1 MGIFSRKKEGGLMDT
16 IRCDERDFLIWKW
29 RPSGSANIT
38 SKENSIRF
46 GSSLRVKANE
56 VAVFVYNQEQGKN
69 YDFIQGPYDEI
80 LKTDNLP
87 IITEIIGLAYAG
99 NSPFQAEVYFINLAG
114 NIQLKFGIPYF
125 DVFDP
130 RFLDFGVPMSVRGT
144 MTFNID
150 NYEKFLELNR
160 LLNFEIDDLKKQ
172 IKDAVGKHLKDIITN
187 LPEKKAMPVLQIER
201 HILEINE
208 LATANITNRLL
219 EDFGINVKGLD
230 IGAIEADKES
240 QGYRELKQVTIEQVS
255 KTVEAQ
261 TEVNI
266 KDLSDKQRISAEDL
280 EESLQI
286 QREELQRIQKLKTE
300 GENLT
305 VHQLNQQADVAK
317 TAAESLGKMGG
328 GAYGS
333 GGGMMDAGSMM
344 AGMAMGGAVG
354 SGMASAIGGMMQG
367 MNQTPPPQPSASY
380 HIANNGQQ
388 KGPFSTEQ
396 LKQLVATGELTP
408 DTHVWKQGMSD
419 WQLANQVEEFRNI
432 LGSIPPPPPKTT
444 KKD

>member
-29 RPSGSANIT
+29 RPYGGANTT

-56 VAVFVYNQEQGKN
+56 IAVFVYNQEQGKN

-99 NSPFQAEVYFINLAG
+99 KSPFQAEVYFINLAG

-150 NYEKFLELNR
+150 DHEKFLELNR

-187 LPEKKAMPVLQIER
+187 LPEKKNMPVLQIER

-230 IGAIEADKES
+230 IGAIEADKDS

-261 TEVNI
+261 TDVNI

-328 GAYGS
+328 GADGS

-367 MNQTPPPQPSASY
+367 MNQTPPPPPSSSY

-419 WQLANQVEEFRNI
+419 WQLASQVEEFRNI
-432 LGSIPPPPPKTT
+432 LGSIPPPPPMNKP
-444 KKD
+444 

>member
-29 RPSGSANIT
+29 RPYGGANTT

-56 VAVFVYNQEQGKN
+56 IAVFVYNQEQGKN

-99 NSPFQAEVYFINLAG
+99 KSPFQAEVYFINLAG

-150 NYEKFLELNR
+150 DHEKFLELNR

-187 LPEKKAMPVLQIER
+187 LPEKKNMPVLQIER

-230 IGAIEADKES
+230 IGAIEADKDS

-261 TEVNI
+261 TDVNI

-328 GAYGS
+328 GADGS

-367 MNQTPPPQPSASY
+367 MNQTPPPPPSSSY

-432 LGSIPPPPPKTT
+432 LGSIPPPPPTVK
-444 KKD
+444 

>member
-29 RPSGSANIT
+29 RPSGSANTT

-99 NSPFQAEVYFINLAG
+99 KSPFQAEVYFINLAG

-150 NYEKFLELNR
+150 DHEKFLELNR

-187 LPEKKAMPVLQIER
+187 LPEKKNMPVLQIER

-230 IGAIEADKES
+230 IGAIEADKDS

-261 TEVNI
+261 TDVNI

-328 GAYGS
+328 GADGS

-367 MNQTPPPQPSASY
+367 MNQTPPPPPSSSY

-432 LGSIPPPPPKTT
+432 LGSIPPPPPTVK
-444 KKD
+444 